1 MKKDKNNCYKIQLGE
16 NSMTFKII
24 TLGCK
29 VNTYESEVMQE
40 KLIKAG
46 FKKEEDE
53 EAKSDIIIINTC
65 SVTNMADSKS
75 RKIIRHAK
83 RENPNCILVVCGCS
97 AENHQAELKDLNIDI
112 LIGNTGKSK
121 IVDLINDYLINKTPY
136 TYFAGTRDLEF
147 EDMQVD
153 EFTSHTRGFI
163 KVQDGCNNFCTYCII
178 PYMRGNIRSKDLN
191 TALEEAKTLVA
202 HGHQEIVL
210 TGIHTGSY
218 GRGTDHDLTD
228 LINAMSDIEGLK
240 NIRISSIEVT
250 ELNEKF
256 MNMLKTN
263 TKVCH
268 HMHIPLQSGSDKILK
283 LMNRKYNKKEFLAK
297 IKEIRTC
304 VPDINITTDV
314 ITGFPDETETDF
326 QECLDFVKE
335 VGFTKVH
342 TFPYS
347 ERTGTVASK
356 MPNQVPVNIRKERA
370 KRLIELSDTLELAY
384 NTDQIGK
391 TFAVLIEE
399 VGEDTSIGHTS
410 TYLKVIVNEKLE
422 HNKFYNI
429 KITKATKDCV
439 YGVVEA

>member
-1 MKKDKNNCYKIQLGE
+1 
-16 NSMTFKII
+16 MTFKII

-46 FKKEEDE
+46 YQNLSEEDK
-53 EAKSDIIIINTC
+53 ASDIVIINTC

-75 RKIIRHAK
+75 RKLIRHAK
-83 RENPNCILVVCGCS
+83 RENPECILVVCGCS
-97 AENHQAELKDLNIDI
+97 AENHQADLKDLDIDI

-121 IVDLINDYLINKTPY
+121 IVELINDYLINKIPY

-178 PYMRGNIRSKDLN
+178 PYMRGNIRSKNFD
-191 TALEEAKTLVA
+191 TALKEAETLVTN
-202 HGHQEIVL
+202 GHKEIVL

-218 GRGTDHDLTD
+218 GRGTNHDLTD
-228 LINAMSDIEGLK
+228 LIEAMSKIEGLE

-250 ELNEKF
+250 ELDEKF

-263 TKVCH
+263 KKVCH

-283 LMNRKYNKKEFLAK
+283 LMNRKYNKQEFFNK
-297 IKEIRTC
+297 IKEIRSC
-304 VPDINITTDV
+304 IPDINITTDV
-314 ITGFPDETETDF
+314 ITGFPGETEEDF
-326 QECLDFVKE
+326 QECLDFVKQI
-335 VGFTKVH
+335 GFTKVH

-356 MPNQVPVNIRKERA
+356 MKNQVPVNIRKERA
-370 KRLIELSDTLELAY
+370 KRLILLSDTLEENY
-384 NTDQIGK
+384 NKEQIGK
-391 TFAVLIEE
+391 VFSVLIEE
-399 VGEDTSIGHTS
+399 INDYGSVGHTS
-410 TYLKVIVNEKLE
+410 TYLKVNVKDKLE

-429 KITKATKDCV
+429 LITESYKDYV
-439 YGVVEA
+439 VGVVKN

>member
-1 MKKDKNNCYKIQLGE
+1 
-16 NSMTFKII
+16 MTFKII

-40 KLIKAG
+40 KLIKSG
-46 FKKEEDE
+46 FQKQEDE
-53 EAKSDIIIINTC
+53 ETESDIIIINTC

-83 RENPNCILVVCGCS
+83 RENPNCVLVVCGCS
-97 AENHQAELKDLNIDI
+97 AENHQDELKDLDIDI

-136 TYFAGTRDLEF
+136 TYFAATRDLSF

-178 PYMRGNIRSKDLN
+178 PYMRGNIRSKN
-191 TALEEAKTLVA
+191 FKTAIEEAKTLVA
-202 HGHQEIVL
+202 NGHQEIVL

-228 LINAMSDIEGLK
+228 LINAMSEITGLK
-240 NIRISSIEVT
+240 NIRISSIEIT
-250 ELNEKF
+250 ELDEKF
-256 MNMLKTN
+256 MKMLKN
-263 TKVCH
+263 NNKVCH

-283 LMNRKYNKKEFLAK
+283 LMNRKYYKQEFLAK
-297 IKEIRTC
+297 IEEIRTC

-314 ITGFPDETETDF
+314 ITGFPNETEEDF
-326 QECLDFVKE
+326 QECLDFVKK
-335 VGFTKVH
+335 VGFTKIH

-356 MPNQVPVNIRKERA
+356 MPNQVPVNIRKNRA
-370 KRLIELSDTLELAY
+370 KRLIELSDTLEYAY
-384 NTDQIGK
+384 NQEQIGK
-391 TFAVLIEE
+391 IFPVLIEK
-399 VGEDTSIGHTS
+399 VNDVTSTGHTK
-410 TYLKVIVNEKLE
+410 TYLTVVVNQKLE

-429 KITKATKDCV
+429 KITEAFKDHAI
-439 YGVVEA
+439 GVIVA